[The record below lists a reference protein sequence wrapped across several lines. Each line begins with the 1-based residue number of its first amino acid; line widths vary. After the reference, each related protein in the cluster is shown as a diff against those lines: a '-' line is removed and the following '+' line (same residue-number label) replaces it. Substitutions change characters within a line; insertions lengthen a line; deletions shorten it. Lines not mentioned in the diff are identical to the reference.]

1 MVVNGLS
8 LIVSQHLILKEL
20 NNMNNELRERKRYL
34 KLIAILFANGQ
45 ELTARGERFAIDSLE
60 ERTPL
65 DAAVDIN
72 EYQNNISPSSTKLFV
87 EVL

>member
-1 MVVNGLS
+1 
-8 LIVSQHLILKEL
+8 
-20 NNMNNELRERKRYL
+20 MNNELRERKRYL

-72 EYQNNISPSSTKLFV
+72 ENQISAIP
-87 EVL
+87 VLNPL

>member
-1 MVVNGLS
+1 
-8 LIVSQHLILKEL
+8 
-20 NNMNNELRERKRYL
+20 MNNELRERKRYL

-45 ELTARGERFAIDSLE
+45 ELTEVGRNFAITSLE

-65 DAAVDIN
+65 EAALDIN
-72 EYQNNISPSSTKLFV
+72 FTQNNMNSSSALLFV